1 MPRDLSAV
9 TLVDPRPAEWVARF
23 VAVAGVVARTI
34 AGARV
39 EHIGSTAVPGL
50 ASKDVVD
57 VLVGV
62 APTRIADATD
72 LLAQA
77 GMLRDGSTADH
88 AWLWV
93 EPKGH
98 DGGAIVHVVAL
109 DGPIWHARIRFRD
122 LLRCDPSAR
131 ADYLAVKASAAEGS
145 PDWGSYTAAKH
156 DIVTRLLARAE

>member
-109 DGPIWHARIRFRD
+109 DGPIWRARKDRSAGGHESG
-122 LLRCDPSAR
+122 SAR

>member
-9 TLVDPRPAEWVARF
+9 TLVDPRPAEWAARF
-23 VAVAGVVARTI
+23 AAIAGIVATTL

-39 EHIGSTAVPGL
+39 EHIGSTAIPGL

-62 APTRIADATD
+62 APAQVVNATG
-72 LLAQA
+72 LLERA

-98 DGGAIVHVVAL
+98 DGGGVVHVVAV
-109 DGPIWHARIRFRD
+109 DGPVWHSRILFREV
-122 LLRCDPSAR
+122 LRRSPSAR
-131 ADYLAVKASAAEGS
+131 ADYLAVKRSAAEGS
-145 PDWGSYTAAKH
+145 PDWGSYTAAKR
-156 DIVTRLLARAE
+156 DIVARLLARAE